1 MEHKEITVK
10 SLALIP
16 GNFTGVA
23 NFPYG
28 KTWFKEGKWHRT
40 DGATVEWTNGQR
52 EWYIENQCYSPYNL
66 ELLIKKSIFFGKEK
80 GKYGLE
86 WFRFLTE
93 RGIEEFPIISEMEE
107 DKEFKILFEQL
118 GLSV

>member
-10 SLALIP
+10 SLARIP
-16 GNFTGVA
+16 GNFTGIA

-40 DGATVEWTNGQR
+40 DGAAVEWINGLR

-66 ELLIKKSIFFGKEK
+66 ELLIEKSIFLEK
-80 GKYGLE
+80 KKGNYRLE
-86 WFRFLTE
+86 WLRFLTDE
-93 RGIEEFPIISEMEE
+93 GIKEFPIVPGM
-107 DKEFKILFEQL
+107 KETQEFVKLFNQL